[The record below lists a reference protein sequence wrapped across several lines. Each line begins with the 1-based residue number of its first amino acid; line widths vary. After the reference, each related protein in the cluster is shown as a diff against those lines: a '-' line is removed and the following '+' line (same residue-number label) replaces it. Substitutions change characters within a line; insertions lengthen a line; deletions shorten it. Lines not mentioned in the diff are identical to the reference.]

1 MPMRRLTRL
10 IAILAVLI
18 ILLGG
23 VGYFIFSRTTGTN
36 GGSIIKDDGDN
47 VSDYTS
53 VFLANGQVYFGKL
66 YQETG
71 ESLDLRDI
79 YYLKG
84 ETTTDTKQTQQ
95 TGNAP
100 FSLVKL
106 GEELHGPN
114 DRMRINRQQ
123 VLFVES
129 LKKDS
134 SVVKAIIEDKGKK

>member
-1 MPMRRLTRL
+1 MRRLTRL
-10 IAILAVLI
+10 ITIIAALV

-23 VGYFIFSRTTGTN
+23 IGYVVYTRSSNST
-36 GGSIIKDDGDN
+36 GGSIIKDDGEN
-47 VSDYTS
+47 VSDYS
-53 VFLANGQVYFGKL
+53 AVFLVNGQVYFGKL
-66 YQETG
+66 YQEMG

-84 ETTTDTKQTQQ
+84 DTTDTKQTQQ
-95 TGNAP
+95 SGSAP

-129 LKKDS
+129 LKKNS
-134 SVVKAIIEDKGKK
+134 KVVEAIIDDKEKK